1 MNEQENEEGL
11 VFGGKSLSQ
20 LTFSVENERFIF
32 ILQEKKEDEEE
43 EGELTQLSDDWVAP
57 L

>member
-11 VFGGKSLSQ
+11 VFGGKSPSQ

-43 EGELTQLSDDWVAP
+43 GELTQLSDDWVAP